1 MAGCFS
7 YDAIFMDCNMPGGYT
22 AARQIRS
29 RQRLQ
34 ARIPI
39 VALTSC
45 AIAGARE

>member
-1 MAGCFS
+1 
-7 YDAIFMDCNMPGGYT
+7 MDGYT

-39 VALTSC
+39 VALTAN
-45 AIAGARE
+45 AIAGARTVEVVPLISRVI